1 MRIVDDEGR
10 VFGRVNLVD
19 ALCGLFVLALVPIAY
34 ASMLLFRTPKPH
46 LRSAERAEINREDRR
61 IANGL
66 EIQQKLKLHGD
77 HFTPVLRAFIDDT
90 PAIGFAFE
98 DPSSA
103 DVIVG
108 TIPMGTHDLILF
120 DGVQEVARLPR
131 AVTRAPKPGAHA
143 RVVGAL
149 IQLDRATADGLEQIQ
164 RFLVNGELVAEFLA
178 LGAVEPDRHPIKV
191 PSGAIEAPVA
201 GSWSRS
207 VAMRVVC
214 EPDPN
219 ESLCRVG
226 NATLGDTALK
236 VMDVPGAPRQLL
248 RVLIADIVPDEPSH
262 PATVR
267 VRVQADRSVLDRI
280 RSGDREARGEPVDD
294 RAASVAAVERRGT
307 GEVDLVLRVG
317 LDRARDGWHYKT
329 QLVNPGAP
337 FSFVTDRY
345 GVSGQVVSLAV
356 DER

>member
-1 MRIVDDEGR
+1 V
-10 VFGRVNLVD
+10 
-19 ALCGLFVLALVPIAY
+19 
-34 ASMLLFRTPKPH
+34 
-46 LRSAERAEINREDRR
+46 ERAEINREDRR

-66 EIQQKLKLHGD
+66 EIQQKLKVRGD
-77 HFTPVLRAFIDDT
+77 HLTPVLRAFIDET

-98 DPSSA
+98 DPTSA

-108 TIPMGTHDLILF
+108 VIPMGTHDLILY

-131 AVTRAPKPGAHA
+131 AVTREPKPGAHV

-149 IQLDRATADGLEQIQ
+149 IQLDRATADGLQSGQ
-164 RFLVNGELVAEFLA
+164 RFLVNGEIAAEFLA
-178 LGAVEPDRHPIKV
+178 LGGVEPDRHPIKV
-191 PSGAIEAPVA
+191 PSGTIEAPVA

-207 VAMRVVC
+207 VVLRVVC

-226 NATLGDTALK
+226 NATLGDTALR
-236 VMDVPGAPRQLL
+236 VLDVPGAPRPL
-248 RVLIADIVPDEPSH
+248 RVLIAEIVPDEASH
-262 PATVR
+262 PATAR
-267 VRVQADRSVLDRI
+267 VRVQADRAVVDRI
-280 RSGDREARGEPVDD
+280 RAGDREARGEPVDD
-294 RAASVAAVERRGT
+294 RTATVTAVERRGT
-307 GEVDLVLRVG
+307 GDVEIVLRLG
-317 LDRARDGWHYKT
+317 LDRGRNGWRYKT

-345 GVSGQVVSLAV
+345 AVSGPVVSLAV

>member
-19 ALCGLFVLALVPIAY
+19 ALCALFVVALIPVAY

-46 LRSAERAEINREDRR
+46 LRSVERAEINREDRR

-77 HFTPVLRAFIDDT
+77 HFTPVLRAFIGDT

-98 DPSSA
+98 DPTSA

-108 TIPMGTHDLILF
+108 AIPMGTHDLILY
-120 DGVQEVARLPR
+120 DGVQEVARLR
-131 AVTRAPKPGAHA
+131 SAVTRAPKPGARA

-149 IQLDRATADGLEQIQ
+149 IQLDRATADGLTRGQ
-164 RFLVNGELVAEFLA
+164 RFSVNGDLVAELLA

-191 PSGAIEAPVA
+191 PSGTIEAPVA

-207 VAMRVVC
+207 VVMRVVC

-219 ESLCRVG
+219 ESLCRAG

-236 VMDVPGAPRQLL
+236 VMDVPGAPRQL

-262 PATVR
+262 PATAR
-267 VRVQADRSVLDRI
+267 VRVQGDRAVLDRI
-280 RSGDREARGEPVDD
+280 RAGDREARGEPVDD
-294 RAASVAAVERRGT
+294 RAASVTAVERRGA
-307 GEVDLVLRVG
+307 GEVDLVLRLG

-329 QLVNPGAP
+329 PLVNPGAP

-345 GVSGQVVSLAV
+345 AVSGQVVSLAI